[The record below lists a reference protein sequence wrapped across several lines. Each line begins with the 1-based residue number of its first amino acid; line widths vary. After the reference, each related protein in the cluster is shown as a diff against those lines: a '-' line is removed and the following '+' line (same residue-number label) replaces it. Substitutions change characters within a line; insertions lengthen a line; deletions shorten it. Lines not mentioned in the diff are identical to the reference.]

1 MVWGDDRKL
10 NLQLIFKGLLAVLV
24 IMSVIAFITYGIDK
38 RKAVRKKWR
47 IPEAT
52 LLLLAFLGGGIG
64 ALLGMIFFHHKTRKW
79 KFKILVP
86 LFMILQLALL
96 FFFWYTSDY
105 YHADARAKA
114 ALASDG
120 TVRVEEMNGG
130 WLFDGPSEDR
140 AFIFYPGGKVEAEA
154 YAPLMHEMA
163 SAGVDT
169 FLVKMP
175 FNIAF
180 FGMDRAA
187 DIMKMADYEHW
198 YIGGHSLGGV
208 AASGFAAGH
217 EEELGGLILL
227 AAYPAKEIDE
237 QLPGIMIY
245 GSEDHV
251 LNMKA
256 ALKALD
262 LWNNTTRVIV
272 GGNHAGFGDYGAQKG
287 DGTASIT
294 QDQQQAQTVQ
304 AVLESIRAWEDE

>member
-1 MVWGDDRKL
+1 M
-10 NLQLIFKGLLAVLV
+10 NLQLVFKGFLAVLV
-24 IMSVIAFITYGIDK
+24 IMSVTAFITYGIDK

-47 IPEAT
+47 IPELT
-52 LLLLAFLGGGIG
+52 LLLLAFFGGGTG
-64 ALLGMIFFHHKTRKW
+64 AFLGMLLFHHKTRKW
-79 KFKILVP
+79 KFRLLVP
-86 LFMILQLALL
+86 FFMFLQLALL

-105 YHADARAKA
+105 YHADAGAAA
-114 ALASDG
+114 ALLSDDKVAVSETG
-120 TVRVEEMNGG
+120 TC
-130 WLFDGPSEDR
+130 WFFDGPSADE
-140 AFIFYPGGKVEAEA
+140 AYIFYPGGKVEAEA

-180 FGMDRAA
+180 FGMDQAA
-187 DIMKMADYEHW
+187 DIMKMADYERW

-237 QLPGIMIY
+237 QLPGVMIY

-272 GGNHAGFGDYGAQKG
+272 GGNHAGFGDYGEQKG
-287 DGTASIT
+287 DGAASISP
-294 QDQQQAQTVQ
+294 DQQQAQTVQ
-304 AVLESIRAWEDE
+304 AVLGSIRVWEEE